1 MLNIMNTMCDVY
13 MIDMVSTVHDMKSVD
28 MVSTVHEVRR
38 HGEHSEHALICL

>member
-1 MLNIMNTMCDVY
+1 MNTMCDVY